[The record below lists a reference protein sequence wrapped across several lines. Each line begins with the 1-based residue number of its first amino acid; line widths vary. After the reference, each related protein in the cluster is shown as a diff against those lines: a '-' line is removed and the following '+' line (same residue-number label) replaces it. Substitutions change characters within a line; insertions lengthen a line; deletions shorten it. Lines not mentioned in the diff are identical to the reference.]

1 MEAVV
6 IEAGRYQG
14 FKGQS
19 HSREGCCLETW
30 RLQNLYQLGVPGNH
44 PVSKDTTTIPVSG
57 IILEAGN
64 WESVD
69 PSSSLTMPHR
79 EHMYIS
85 TNPM

>member
-1 MEAVV
+1 M